1 MPNHYVGDLLPTIGM
16 SGLSRVR
23 TELLQLAVVMA
34 LAPHPVQMHR
44 QFPSHRHLGDL
55 PPAPHGK
62 VKELAAP
69 LGLAAHRDLRRFHQQ
84 KAQQHV
90 ALFADVSQSTTIS
103 AGLFRRHQA
112 YVAGDLFAAMKT
124 LRRSD
129 YQLEGQRRQGVR
141 LRGAS
146 PSAASQDVFPL
157 LVPRHPLVAGF
168 SALVDRVSRAD
179 PAAGGSPKDATAKI
193 SADAV

>member
-16 SGLSRVR
+16 SGLSRMR
-23 TELLQLAVVMA
+23 TELLQLAVVVA

-44 QFPSHRHLGDL
+44 QFPSHRYFRDL
-55 PPAPHGK
+55 SSSAHGK
-62 VKELAAP
+62 VEELIAP
-69 LGLAAHRDLRRFHQQ
+69 LGLTAHRDLRRFHQQ

-103 AGLFRRHQA
+103 AGLFRRNQT

-129 YQLEGQRRQGVR
+129 YQLEGQRRQGSDSGMR
-141 LRGAS
+141 RQA
-146 PSAASQDVFPL
+146 
-157 LVPRHPLVAGF
+157 PRHGTFFHFFFQGTRQFLDLRRELVE
-168 SALVDRVSRAD
+168 
-179 PAAGGSPKDATAKI
+179 
-193 SADAV
+193 

>member
-1 MPNHYVGDLLPTIGM
+1 MPNHYVGDLLPTIGI

-62 VKELAAP
+62 VEELIAP
-69 LGLAAHRDLRRFHQQ
+69 LGLTAHRDLRRFHQQ

-103 AGLFRRHQA
+103 AGLFRRNQT

-129 YQLEGQRRQGVR
+129 YQLEGQRRQGSDSGMR
-141 LRGAS
+141 RQA
-146 PSAASQDVFPL
+146 
-157 LVPRHPLVAGF
+157 PRHGTFFHFFFQGTRQFLDLRRELVE
-168 SALVDRVSRAD
+168 
-179 PAAGGSPKDATAKI
+179 
-193 SADAV
+193 